1 MPPRRSCD
9 VLRVA
14 ARPDGS
20 FSLARGAE
28 AAAAAATERGGVGF
42 SVFFVKVARGPVTE
56 ANLHEALLVTTQQQ
70 SALASLHHTVS
81 KVFAPALGAPDSK
94 QALGSGARGVQ
105 SLLTSL
111 DARLS
116 AARAEAGGD
125 GAGEDRTT
133 DVEGEL
139 RYWRSKQRARDPG
152 ADEVLDGLGPL
163 LEALAAPRSAS
174 VDEVVE
180 AVGDVSL
187 PDLLGLGRDAPQRP
201 PFPPARFPHLAH
213 LVSAAIVHMAQA
225 SVGASGVD
233 VWRDSAL
240 PGGEPLDSRLTALVD
255 ACAGWRAAVAQVA
268 QTSTWAQHQRQPAGD
283 GGDAL
288 DDPLLAGVQRRLSD
302 ILDMRRLHA
311 ATLRLLG
318 EEEQETLA
326 RRDPFASFRPLSPLA
341 YSAASQAH
349 WRAAVEAFH
358 KAMAPTQNR
367 IIDRLRARA
376 AHSASGAARPQQL
389 LRLFLRHTA
398 VATQPAVL
406 EATRS
411 EREALLS
418 DLSAFLDQLEGDFEV
433 SVEAAAPAQ
442 GERDADGRRGRLT
455 RAAAISRSRQLRVR
469 ARGMEADARVVLG
482 DLEAFGAFADK
493 ARALG
498 ARCEDTEQQLFRD
511 WRRTVEEGMREGE
524 LSLKVRVA
532 RCGALAGAGRLTQPR
547 RAPA

>member
-1 MPPRRSCD
+1 M
-9 VLRVA
+9 
-14 ARPDGS
+14 
-20 FSLARGAE
+20 
-28 AAAAAATERGGVGF
+28 
-42 SVFFVKVARGPVTE
+42 TE

-81 KVFAPALGAPDSK
+81 KIFAPALDAPDS
-94 QALGSGARGVQ
+94 QRSLGSGARGVQ

-116 AARAEAGGD
+116 AARAEAGD
-125 GAGEDRTT
+125 DQSGEDRTT

-139 RYWRSKQRARDPG
+139 RFWRAKKRAREPG
-152 ADEVLDGLGPL
+152 ADEVMDLLGPL

-180 AVGDVSL
+180 AVADAPL

-201 PFPPARFPHLAH
+201 PYPPARFPHLAH
-213 LVSAAIVHMAQA
+213 LISAAVVHMAQA

-233 VWRDSAL
+233 IWRDAAL
-240 PGGEPLDSRLTALVD
+240 PGGEPLDPLLAALVD
-255 ACAGWRAAVAQVA
+255 ACRGWRAAVAQVA
-268 QTSTWAQHQRQPAGD
+268 QAPGWEQHQRQPGRE

-288 DDPLLAGVQRRLSD
+288 DDPLLGGVQRRLSD

-326 RRDPFASFRPLSPLA
+326 RRDPFAPFRPLSPLA
-341 YSAASQAH
+341 YSAASEAH
-349 WRAAVEAFH
+349 WRAAVDAFH

-376 AHSASGAARPQQL
+376 TQSASGAARPQQQ
-389 LRLFLRHTA
+389 LRLFLRHTT

-418 DLSAFLDQLEGDFEV
+418 DLSAFIDQLEGDFEV
-433 SVEAAAPAQ
+433 GIEAAAPTQ
-442 GERDADGRRGRLT
+442 GESDAGGRRDRLT
-455 RAAAISRSRQLRVR
+455 RAGAISRARQLRVR
-469 ARGMEADARVVLG
+469 ARGLESDARVVLG

-498 ARCEDTEQQLFRD
+498 TRCEDTEQQLFRD
-511 WRRTVEEGMREGE
+511 WRRAVEEGMREGE
-524 LSLKVRVA
+524 LSLTVRGPPTHS
-532 RCGALAGAGRLTQPR
+532 RTR
-547 RAPA
+547 